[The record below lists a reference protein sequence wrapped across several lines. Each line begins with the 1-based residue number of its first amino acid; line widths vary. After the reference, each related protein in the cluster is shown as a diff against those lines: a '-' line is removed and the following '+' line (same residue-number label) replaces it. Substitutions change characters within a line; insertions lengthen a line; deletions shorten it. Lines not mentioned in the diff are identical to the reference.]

1 MNPPGLSLLTFNI
14 GNPSPER
21 AQRQLAWLASRDE
34 HVLVLTETKASAGCQ
49 LLAGAFTAAGYHVTY
64 PEPGPGEYGTMIISR
79 VAAAPDGF
87 GDQIGYLPSRAAA
100 VILPAPGGPLRVIGL
115 YVPSRDA
122 SAEKTERKRK
132 WLAACDAA
140 LASATAGMPAIVAGD
155 LNILEPGHKP
165 RYPFFAPFEYDFYQ
179 ALTGTH
185 GLTDAFRHLH
195 PHDAEYSWVGRTG
208 DGYRYDHAF
217 CSRPLRDLI
226 TDCLYL
232 HQPRQDKLSDHS
244 ALTMRLSL
252 APSQALPV
260 SDPAAATEPATLSS
274 TDCGTAAGLTRASTP
289 DGPMNTTSPCQPEPG
304 AVDVASAGLPRSGKL
319 ATRRAWRRRV
329 REIELKYRVDDLEAL
344 LVALKSRGIELSEP
358 VFQDDQAYAPA
369 GWQFG
374 DSKLGVSFLR
384 LRTVQGRHY
393 FTLKQPAGN
402 AQDCLEYETQV
413 TDRQAMHHAAL
424 HMGYRPTVRI
434 AKTRRTATLEDCS
447 LCIDEVEGVGGFLEL
462 ERMAPDHADA
472 QAIQADLAAFVS
484 SLGIAAIR
492 TDQTYDSLVHAA
504 QE

>member
-140 LASATAGMPAIVAGD
+140 LAAVTAGMPAIVAGD
-155 LNILEPGHKP
+155 LNILEPGHQP

-179 ALTGTH
+179 ALAGTH

-217 CSRPLRDLI
+217 CSRSLRGLI
-226 TDCLYL
+226 TDCRYL

-244 ALTMRLSL
+244 ALTIASQPGPAPGAARIRPGRRSRTGHALLTGRGRRHPASTRMARNKVLSAGALRCL
-252 APSQALPV
+252 AASGAGK
-260 SDPAAATEPATLSS
+260 ACEPASME
-274 TDCGTAAGLTRASTP
+274 AAGARDRA
-289 DGPMNTTSPCQPEPG
+289 QVPG
-304 AVDVASAGLPRSGKL
+304 R
-319 ATRRAWRRRV
+319 
-329 REIELKYRVDDLEAL
+329 
-344 LVALKSRGIELSEP
+344 
-358 VFQDDQAYAPA
+358 
-369 GWQFG
+369 
-374 DSKLGVSFLR
+374 
-384 LRTVQGRHY
+384 
-393 FTLKQPAGN
+393 
-402 AQDCLEYETQV
+402 
-413 TDRQAMHHAAL
+413 
-424 HMGYRPTVRI
+424 
-434 AKTRRTATLEDCS
+434 
-447 LCIDEVEGVGGFLEL
+447 
-462 ERMAPDHADA
+462 
-472 QAIQADLAAFVS
+472 
-484 SLGIAAIR
+484 
-492 TDQTYDSLVHAA
+492 
-504 QE
+504 

>member
-1 MNPPGLSLLTFNI
+1 MKPPGLSLLTFNI

-21 AQRQLAWLASRDE
+21 AQRQLSWLAGRDE

-49 LLAGAFTAAGYHVTY
+49 LLADAFTAARYHVTY

-122 SAEKTERKRK
+122 SGEKTQRKRK

-140 LASATAGMPAIVAGD
+140 LASVTAGTPAIVAGD

-195 PHDAEYSWVGRTG
+195 PHETEYSWVGRTG

-244 ALTMRLSL
+244 ALTIRFSL
-252 APSQALPV
+252 IPPQPLPV
-260 SDPAAATEPATLSS
+260 SDPAAESEPATL
-274 TDCGTAAGLTRASTP
+274 
-289 DGPMNTTSPCQPEPG
+289 
-304 AVDVASAGLPRSGKL
+304 
-319 ATRRAWRRRV
+319 
-329 REIELKYRVDDLEAL
+329 
-344 LVALKSRGIELSEP
+344 
-358 VFQDDQAYAPA
+358 F
-369 GWQFG
+369 
-374 DSKLGVSFLR
+374 
-384 LRTVQGRHY
+384 
-393 FTLKQPAGN
+393 
-402 AQDCLEYETQV
+402 
-413 TDRQAMHHAAL
+413 
-424 HMGYRPTVRI
+424 
-434 AKTRRTATLEDCS
+434 
-447 LCIDEVEGVGGFLEL
+447 
-462 ERMAPDHADA
+462 
-472 QAIQADLAAFVS
+472 
-484 SLGIAAIR
+484 
-492 TDQTYDSLVHAA
+492 
-504 QE
+504 